1 MPQVCYIRKNQ
12 PNSEF
17 VQNFTYSL
25 RDTVRLAKNKFLLN
39 QLAFTD
45 IRANELF
52 YHVDY
57 LKTLENKYTKSSKVA
72 NEDNSQTWIKALAF
86 NKVVDHIYDCTAEF
100 SGVIVSVKHLKKM
113 YIDELNSK
121 GICITSHVTS
131 FSIRLTNLIYG
142 LFAKRSGQ
150 INELG
155 IFLSYT
161 LILEIT
167 KFIYEKLILSHE
179 LHDAFLP
186 RVLKNCVFAKDNIE
200 KNASSTLAILLYH
213 GTNISVLQF
222 LTQGEIGLELQQL
235 QSQVKPHHVCFHK
248 LIF

>member
-1 MPQVCYIRKNQ
+1 M
-12 PNSEF
+12 
-17 VQNFTYSL
+17 
-25 RDTVRLAKNKFLLN
+25 
-39 QLAFTD
+39 
-45 IRANELF
+45 
-52 YHVDY
+52 
-57 LKTLENKYTKSSKVA
+57 KTT
-72 NEDNSQTWIKALAF
+72 QTWIKALAF

-235 QSQVKPHHVCFHK
+235 QSQVKPQHVCFDK